1 LKNLK
6 STAKSSAS
14 GATTFDSGEIFRD
27 IAVQFLTAF
36 WTFER
41 EFSFDCVY
49 GLDTVSAHACQRH
62 ELKRIPFA
70 FGACRL

>member
-1 LKNLK
+1 V
-6 STAKSSAS
+6 
-14 GATTFDSGEIFRD
+14 TTFQLDEILWD

-62 ELKRIPFA
+62 ELKRVPFA
-70 FGACRL
+70 FGARRL